1 MKIGIV
7 TVYDSAN
14 FGSYLQSYA
23 LHLVLSEMGHE
34 VYFISNPTPDKP
46 YKRNFYKYPV
56 NRNSLRHPISVWREY
71 LAGREKCRIFSS
83 ELKRFNVLDFSQ
95 ADQMD
100 KIILGSDEIW
110 NVTMPY
116 FTNPFFYGE
125 GMRNVYTYAVS
136 MGKAT
141 ADDYAAYPGLRE
153 NMSRIAHLL
162 VRDQHTADVVK
173 EMTGHDSTVVCD
185 PTFLVDVEKFHKELN
200 DDYLKN
206 NRYLLIYSYPGYI
219 TDEFKNNVISF
230 ARENNLKIVSACF
243 YLDWCD
249 YVINCSQL
257 EFCEVLKLADY
268 VVTTTFHG
276 SIFSILNHKRFLSM
290 PSGIKVT
297 DIVTKLG
304 LSHALIDSSC
314 DSETFKRKLSEDE
327 YDYES
332 VEQRIMA
339 MRKQGLE
346 ELSKILQQ

>member
-1 MKIGIV
+1 MKIGVV

-23 LHLVLSEMGHE
+23 MKLVLTQMGHD

-56 NRNSLRHPISVWREY
+56 NRMSLRHPVSVWREY
-71 LAGREKCRIFSS
+71 LAGRKRYKIFSN
-83 ELKRFNVLDFSQ
+83 ELKRFQVLDFSQ

-110 NVTMPY
+110 NVTMSC

-125 GMRNVYTYAVS
+125 GMGHVYTYAVS

-141 ADDYAAYPGLRE
+141 ADDYSQYPELRE
-153 NMSRIAHLL
+153 NIERIENLL

-173 EMTGHDSTVVCD
+173 EMTGRDSLVVCD
-185 PTFLVDVEKFHKELN
+185 PTFLVDVEKFHHSLN
-200 DDYLKN
+200 DEYLKN
-206 NRYLLIYSYPGYI
+206 NRYILIYSYPGYI
-219 TDEFKNNVISF
+219 TDQFIKNMMTF
-230 ARENNLKIVSACF
+230 AKENNLKVVSTCF

-249 YVINCSQL
+249 YVSNCSQL
-257 EFCEVLKLADY
+257 EFCEVLRLADY

-290 PSGIKVT
+290 PSGIKVS

-304 LSHALIDSSC
+304 LSHALIESDC
-314 DSETFKRKLSEDE
+314 DYETFRSKLSQAE

-332 VEQRIMA
+332 VDKKIMS
-339 MRKQGLE
+339 MRRHGLKALKE
-346 ELSKILQQ
+346 ILQ

>member
-56 NRNSLRHPISVWREY
+56 NRNSLRHPVSVWREY

-185 PTFLVDVEKFHKELN
+185 PTFLVDVEKFHEELN
-200 DDYLKN
+200 
-206 NRYLLIYSYPGYI
+206 
-219 TDEFKNNVISF
+219 SF
-230 ARENNLKIVSACF
+230 F
-243 YLDWCD
+243 F
-249 YVINCSQL
+249 Q
-257 EFCEVLKLADY
+257 F
-268 VVTTTFHG
+268 T
-276 SIFSILNHKRFLSM
+276 
-290 PSGIKVT
+290 
-297 DIVTKLG
+297 
-304 LSHALIDSSC
+304 
-314 DSETFKRKLSEDE
+314 
-327 YDYES
+327 
-332 VEQRIMA
+332 
-339 MRKQGLE
+339 E
-346 ELSKILQQ
+346 EE

>member
-23 LHLVLSEMGHE
+23 LHLVLSKMGHD

-56 NRNSLRHPISVWREY
+56 NRNSLRHPVSVWREY
-71 LAGREKCRIFSS
+71 LEGRKKCEIFAK
-83 ELKRFNVLDFSQ
+83 ELERLQVTDFSH
-95 ADQMD
+95 AGEMD

-116 FTNPFFYGE
+116 FTNPFFYGK
-125 GMRNVYTYAVS
+125 GMNNVFTYAVS

-141 ADDYAAYPGLRE
+141 AEDYAAYPELRE
-153 NMSRIAHLL
+153 NIARIEHLL
-162 VRDQHTADVVK
+162 VRDRHTGEVVK
-173 EMTGHDSTVVCD
+173 QMTGHDSTVVCD
-185 PTFLVDVEKFHKELN
+185 PTFLVDVEEFHEELQ
-200 DDYLKN
+200 DEYLKN
-206 NRYLLIYSYPGYI
+206 NRYLMIYSYPGYI
-219 TDEFKNNVISF
+219 TDELRNNILTF
-230 ARENNLKIVSACF
+230 AREKDLKVVSACF

-257 EFCEVLKLADY
+257 EFCEVLRLADY

-297 DIVTKLG
+297 DVVTKLG
-304 LSHALIDSSC
+304 LSHALIDSTC
-314 DSETFKRKLSEDE
+314 DSGTFSRKLSQDE
-327 YDYES
+327 YDYDS
-332 VEQRIMA
+332 VDQKIME
-339 MRKQGLE
+339 MRRQGLE
-346 ELSKILQQ
+346 ELSNILRQ